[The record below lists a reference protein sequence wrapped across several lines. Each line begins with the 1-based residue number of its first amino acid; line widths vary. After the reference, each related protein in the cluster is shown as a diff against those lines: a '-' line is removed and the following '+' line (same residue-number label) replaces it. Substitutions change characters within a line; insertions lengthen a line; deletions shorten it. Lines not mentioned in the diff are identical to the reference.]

1 VGYLALALGPRHH
14 VPFPGAAF
22 RDLVEQLIRKNVL
35 LSGSALVGDRRVA
48 LADARGDVLVAVAE
62 RDNVVP
68 LPAST
73 PAMELVGD
81 PERRE
86 EMRLPGGH
94 VTFGTGKK
102 AVQVTQPRMAQWI
115 IEHSD
120 ELPEPLER

>member
-1 VGYLALALGPRHH
+1 MAQWSRDH

-22 RDLVEQLIRKNVL
+22 RDLVYVLIRQNAL
-35 LSGSALVGDRRVA
+35 MTGSMLVGDRRIE
-48 LADARGDVLVAVAE
+48 LADAHGDVLVAVAE

-73 PAMELVGD
+73 PAMDIIGD
-81 PERRE
+81 PDRRE

-94 VTFGTGKK
+94 VTFGTGRS
-102 AVQVTQPRMAQWI
+102 AVKVTQPKMAQWI

-120 ELPEPLER
+120 VLPESQER